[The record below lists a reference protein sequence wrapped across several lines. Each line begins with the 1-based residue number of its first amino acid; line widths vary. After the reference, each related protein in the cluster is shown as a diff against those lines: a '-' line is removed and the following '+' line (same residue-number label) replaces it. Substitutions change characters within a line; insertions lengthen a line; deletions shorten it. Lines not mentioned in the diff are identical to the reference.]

1 MTDQTAE
8 TVTQQQEIVMKQKNP
23 MRIEQGK
30 RLVEYNCHKK
40 GRAKAFE

>member
-30 RLVEYNCHKK
+30 RLVEYNRRKK